1 VLRLDDFLECA
12 LRVFRAATLRLA
24 DLVIVLA
31 SWLRS
36 TVVQRGVSLRV

>member
-1 VLRLDDFLECA
+1 VSAATLLRRFAATLDDFLEFA

-31 SWLRS
+31 S
-36 TVVQRGVSLRV
+36 